1 MQGLNLDKR
10 IYIIA
15 GHYGS
20 GKTNVAVNLAL
31 ALKRGGKQVKI
42 ADMDVVNPYFRTA
55 DSKKE
60 LDEAGIELIS
70 PQFANTNLDVPSLP
84 ASAYSL
90 FQKKDAVAIIDVG
103 GDDRGAYAL
112 GRYVPYIKEEND
124 YEMCFVANFYR
135 PLTRTAQEAYEVMQ
149 EIEQA
154 CKIKFTAIINNSNLG
169 EDTVA
174 DDVKATENQ
183 LNDLLKLSGLKLLF
197 TSVEE
202 KVEVDGAFKL
212 NLQSKY
218 YGNKE
223 I

>member
-1 MQGLNLDKR
+1 MKEYKR
-10 IYIIA
+10 VYILA

-31 ALKRGGKQVKI
+31 KMKKDGLKVKI
-42 ADMDVVNPYFRTA
+42 ADLDIVNPYFRTK
-55 DSKKE
+55 DSAKE
-60 LDEAGIELIS
+60 LTDAGIDLIS
-70 PQFANTNLDVPSLP
+70 PAFANTNVDLP
-84 ASAYSL
+84 ALPQEVYSL
-90 FQKKDAVAIIDVG
+90 VQRKDYYAVFDVG

-112 GRYVPYIKEEND
+112 GRYAPYLIEEND
-124 YEMCFVANFYR
+124 YEMCFVVNFYR
-135 PLTRTAQEAYEVMQ
+135 PLTTTAEDALEVMR
-149 EIEQA
+149 EIEVA
-154 CKIKFTAIINNSNLG
+154 CGMKFTAIINNSNLG